1 MKEEVQELLDKMK
14 MKLNKKNS
22 FILSDRDKNNS
33 FCSEYSLS
41 SKIIKKILKNLTIF
55 DFAKVMDNCHKD
67 YVDEKLY
74 LFEAFYKV
82 LDSTHL
88 PYLDYYIE
96 WIDEKAIR
104 ESIKLKIKNA
114 IICNPEKMLYQ

>member
-74 LFEAFYKV
+74 LFAPRLELV
-82 LDSTHL
+82 NSCG
-88 PYLDYYIE
+88 
-96 WIDEKAIR
+96 EKELVQIY
-104 ESIKLKIKNA
+104 LKINY
-114 IICNPEKMLYQ
+114 ICNTIVIVSLHKCDYALKYAFK